1 MTELLESLIG
11 EWRGYVSRANG
22 VGDHDIEELETHLRD
37 QITDLGGS
45 GLAADEAF
53 LIAVKRLGDI
63 DELSREFAREHGGRL
78 WRQFSMPGGPEP
90 EVESTGLAEALAFA
104 VVAALA
110 IHIPR
115 LLTQSST
122 GLDELY
128 IHNAALLVLPLL
140 AWYFARRNRLSL
152 GQIAFAT
159 IPFAV
164 GALLINLYPWRED
177 SSTELLA
184 TLHLPVALWF
194 AVAYPYMG
202 AAWRSYERRMDF
214 VRFTGEWFIYYVLI
228 ALGGGVLVGLTVF
241 ILEPAGAQVVNAVV
255 EWVVP
260 SGAAGAV
267 IVAAWLVEAKQS
279 VIENMAPVLTTIF
292 TPLFAVMLSGVAI
305 AYAVL
310 GLGDE
315 FDREVIGVFDLLL
328 IVVLGLL
335 LYRISA
341 RPSTQPAG
349 WMDRI
354 QLVAVV
360 AALALDAMVLGSM
373 IDRIV
378 DLGMT
383 PNRVAALGLNI
394 VLLVNL
400 VWAAWLLAR
409 FIGGAIPFHP
419 VERWQTDYLPIL
431 AIWTATVAWLLPP
444 LFGFA

>member
-1 MTELLESLIG
+1 MKELLETLIG
-11 EWRGYVSRANG
+11 EWRSYVSRANG
-22 VGDHDIEELETHLRD
+22 VGSHDVEELETHLRD
-37 QITDLGGS
+37 QIIDLGES
-45 GLAADEAF
+45 GLAPDEAF
-53 LIAVKRLGDI
+53 LIAVKRIGDI
-63 DELSREFAREHGGRL
+63 DDLSREFAREHGGRL
-78 WRQFSMPGGPEP
+78 WRQFAMPAGPEP
-90 EVESTGLAEALAFA
+90 ELKSRGFAAALAFA
-104 VVAALA
+104 IVAAVA
-110 IHIPR
+110 IHLPR
-115 LLTQSST
+115 LLAESSAA
-122 GLDELY
+122 LESIYLR
-128 IHNAALLVLPLL
+128 NAGLLVLPLL
-140 AWYFARRNRLSL
+140 AWYFARRKRLSL
-152 GQIAFAT
+152 PQVATAT
-159 IPFAV
+159 IPFAIT
-164 GALLINLYPWRED
+164 ALLINLYPWEGE

-184 TLHLPVALWF
+184 SLHLPVFLWF
-194 AVAYPYMG
+194 AVGYPYMS
-202 AAWRSYERRMDF
+202 AAWRSHERRMDF

-228 ALGGGVLVGLTVF
+228 ALGGGVLIGLTVF
-241 ILEPAGAQVVNAVV
+241 ILEPAGADVVDAVI

-292 TPLFAVMLSGVAI
+292 TPLFALMLSGVAI

-354 QLVAVV
+354 QLVALV

-373 IDRIV
+373 IDRII
-378 DLGMT
+378 DLGIT
-383 PNRVAALGLNI
+383 PNRAAALGLNI

-400 VWAAWLLAR
+400 VWAAWLSAR
-409 FIGGAIPFHP
+409 FIGGVIPFHP
-419 VERWQTDYLPIL
+419 VERWQTSYLAVL
-431 AIWTATVAWLLPP
+431 ASWTALVVVLLPP

>member
-1 MTELLESLIG
+1 MTELLESLID
-11 EWRGYVSRANG
+11 EWRNHVSQANG
-22 VGDHDIEELETHLRD
+22 VGGHDIEELETHLRE

-45 GLAADEAF
+45 GLAPDEAF

-63 DELSREFAREHGGRL
+63 DDLSREFALEHGGRL
-78 WRQFSMPGGPEP
+78 WRQFSMPAGLEP
-90 EVESTGLAEALAFA
+90 EVESTGFAEALAFA

-110 IHIPR
+110 IQIPR

-128 IHNAALLVLPLL
+128 LHNAALLVLPVL
-140 AWYFARRNRLSL
+140 AWYFARRNSLSPR
-152 GQIAFAT
+152 QVAAAT
-159 IPFAV
+159 IPFAI
-164 GALLINLYPWRED
+164 GALLINIYPWQED

-184 TLHLPVALWF
+184 ALHLPVAFWF

-202 AAWRSYERRMDF
+202 AAWRSHERRMDF

-228 ALGGGVLVGLTVF
+228 ALGGGVLIGLTVF
-241 ILEPAGAQVVNAVV
+241 ILEPAGAEVVNAVV

-292 TPLFAVMLSGVAI
+292 TPLFAVMLSVVAV

-378 DLGMT
+378 DLGIT

-400 VWAAWLLAR
+400 VWAVWLLAR
-409 FIGGAIPFHP
+409 FIGSAIPFHP